1 MKELLLM
8 KDELI
13 SRTDIIQELYLL
25 QKSTCLKEYLSIPLN
40 LVFENCSN
48 L

>member
-1 MKELLLM
+1 M

-13 SRTDIIQELYLL
+13 SRTDIIEELYLL
-25 QKSTCLKEYLSIPLN
+25 QKNTHLKENMSIPLN
-40 LVFENCSN
+40 LYFENWSH

>member
-1 MKELLLM
+1 M

-25 QKSTCLKEYLSIPLN
+25 QQRIIENKGF
-40 LVFENCSN
+40 FEAISFKI
-48 L
+48 